1 VAALGVSV
9 PFITQASSEQTI
21 CFAIP
26 DAAVAPVLAAL
37 HATFAQELAQ
47 QDIDRVWATE
57 PVAIITIVGE
67 GMIRTRGV
75 AGRIFS
81 AVGQAGVNVIAIAQ
95 GSSEVSISVVV
106 AAADTEAAVGAI
118 HGLILNGAAP
128 HA

>member
-1 VAALGVSV
+1 
-9 PFITQASSEQTI
+9 
-21 CFAIP
+21 
-26 DAAVAPVLAAL
+26 
-37 HATFAQELAQ
+37 
-47 QDIDRVWATE
+47 
-57 PVAIITIVGE
+57 
-67 GMIRTRGV
+67 V